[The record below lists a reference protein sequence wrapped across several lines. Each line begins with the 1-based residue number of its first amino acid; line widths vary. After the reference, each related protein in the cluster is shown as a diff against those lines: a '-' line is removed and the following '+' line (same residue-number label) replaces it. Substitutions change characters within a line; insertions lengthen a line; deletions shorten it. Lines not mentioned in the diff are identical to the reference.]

1 MSFDLSASASGDLE
15 SSTSSLSGVASA
27 NQPPPPPLSLLEF
40 PPLASLYN
48 DILNVFNDFRPT
60 ATLDALFPTKEAIV
74 DHLQAAARVCVAV
87 FDSLKNSFTESET
100 ENFQRLCLLFVETLV
115 PNVVKCFKCLFPS
128 QQIAEALGVGIGEVH
143 KSNVFTIEVSK
154 IRGVFDKETFPN
166 LAETIAAEE
175 EETVEELTDGVM
187 LDLPLVSV
195 SEVASSEPAS
205 LEPASLEPAS
215 LEPASLEPAS
225 LESVSEAKSVV
236 DPLVECVGDN
246 LCQVSDQIIVEGHV
260 VDEEITAPSVQDDVS
275 KGELLGSEPTDAI
288 SVAPSDLP
296 PLLMEAEKDK
306 TDIVAESNEII
317 GEPAAEQLEESGLI
331 ETDSTLVGPDAKG
344 GETSAPV
351 QIDTTETENLSS
363 RNAEI
368 LEQDDPVTASNL
380 AEQLNKDESQIIP
393 DLATVSSESIPQ
405 TNAETLIGS
414 EAVPDH
420 GIPNDVVQN
429 ADAPIFTEDDSPVQ
443 GESPVTSKDSESVLI
458 TDDKED
464 L

>member
-1 MSFDLSASASGDLE
+1 
-15 SSTSSLSGVASA
+15 
-27 NQPPPPPLSLLEF
+27 
-40 PPLASLYN
+40 
-48 DILNVFNDFRPT
+48 
-60 ATLDALFPTKEAIV
+60 
-74 DHLQAAARVCVAV
+74 
-87 FDSLKNSFTESET
+87 
-100 ENFQRLCLLFVETLV
+100 
-115 PNVVKCFKCLFPS
+115 
-128 QQIAEALGVGIGEVH
+128 
-143 KSNVFTIEVSK
+143 
-154 IRGVFDKETFPN
+154 
-166 LAETIAAEE
+166 
-175 EETVEELTDGVM
+175 
-187 LDLPLVSV
+187 
-195 SEVASSEPAS
+195 

-215 LEPASLEPAS
+215 LEPASSEVTSLETASLEPAS
-225 LESVSEAKSVV
+225 LEPRMEDKPVE
-236 DPLVECVGDN
+236 DPLAESVGDN
-246 LCQVSDQIIVEGHV
+246 LCQVSDQIIVEGPV

-275 KGELLGSEPTDAI
+275 KGELLRSEPTDAI

-317 GEPAAEQLEESGLI
+317 GEPAAEQLEESGLT
-331 ETDSTLVGPDAKG
+331 ETDLTLVGPDAKG
-344 GETSAPV
+344 GETSALV
-351 QIDTTETENLSS
+351 QIDTTETLSS

-414 EAVPDH
+414 QAVPDH

-429 ADAPIFTEDDSPVQ
+429 ADAPIFTEHDSPAD
-443 GESPVTSKDSESVLI
+443 GESPVTSKDSESDLI

>member
-1 MSFDLSASASGDLE
+1 M
-15 SSTSSLSGVASA
+15 T
-27 NQPPPPPLSLLEF
+27 
-40 PPLASLYN
+40 
-48 DILNVFNDFRPT
+48 
-60 ATLDALFPTKEAIV
+60 
-74 DHLQAAARVCVAV
+74 
-87 FDSLKNSFTESET
+87 
-100 ENFQRLCLLFVETLV
+100 
-115 PNVVKCFKCLFPS
+115 
-128 QQIAEALGVGIGEVH
+128 
-143 KSNVFTIEVSK
+143 
-154 IRGVFDKETFPN
+154 
-166 LAETIAAEE
+166 
-175 EETVEELTDGVM
+175 
-187 LDLPLVSV
+187 
-195 SEVASSEPAS
+195 S

-225 LESVSEAKSVV
+225 SQPASLEPASLESVSEAKPVE
-236 DPLVECVGDN
+236 DPLAERVGDN
-246 LCQVSDQIIVEGHV
+246 LCPVSDQIIVEGPV
-260 VDEEITAPSVQDDVS
+260 VDEEITAPPVQDDVS
-275 KGELLGSEPTDAI
+275 KEELLRSEPTDAI

-306 TDIVAESNEII
+306 RDVAESIEII

-331 ETDSTLVGPDAKG
+331 ETDSTLVGPGAKG

-351 QIDTTETENLSS
+351 QIYTTETDNLSS

-380 AEQLNKDESQIIP
+380 AEQLNKDGSQIIP
-393 DLATVSSESIPQ
+393 DLSTVSSESIPQ

-429 ADAPIFTEDDSPVQ
+429 ANAPIFTEDDSPVQ